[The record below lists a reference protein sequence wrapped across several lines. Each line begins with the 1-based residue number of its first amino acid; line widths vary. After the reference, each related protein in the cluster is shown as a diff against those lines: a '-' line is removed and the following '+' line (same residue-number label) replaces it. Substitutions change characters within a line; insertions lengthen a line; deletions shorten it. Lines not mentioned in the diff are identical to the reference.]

1 MTQQSAQT
9 TLPAGTVLGNY
20 RIESLLGQGGFAMTY
35 LAKHTAL
42 GHAVAIK
49 EYFPDG
55 LAFRLH
61 QTQQVQAVSQGQQT
75 FYRQGLQ
82 RFLQEGQVLAGLRHP
97 NIVRILDFMEA
108 NGTAY
113 LVMDYEHGETLQT
126 YLDRIDKPLSYQESM
141 QLLLPVLDGLR
152 EVHKHQ
158 LLHLDIKPDNIFLR
172 HNSTAMLI
180 DFGGARQFVGSQSK
194 SVSFMV
200 NSAGY
205 SPPEQYSAEPLQG
218 VYSDIY
224 SLSATFY
231 RCLSGRLPTPANT
244 RSQALLEGDRDPLPS
259 AMSIG
264 RGQYPDYFLQ
274 GIDQGLV
281 LNRKQRPENVR
292 SFQFLLQGKASGK
305 QPVQTNEAVSEPLS
319 FSGEQSSQV
328 DFPAPKKRINGE
340 MNIKP
345 NHRIGKIVALLI
357 LLGVGAQLWQA
368 DFDNFG
374 SEQLQSQQPSLIADR
389 YQDNGDGTLTD
400 MTTGLQ
406 WMRCSLGQTWQN
418 QTCAGDATKYSF
430 DDALKTGRQTVFAGH
445 NDWRVPTIDEL
456 KTLIYCSN
464 GSPKIWNDTGES
476 CKGDDQSPTIHLS
489 AFPNTLAEIVWSS
502 SPDANLSTLALFVN
516 FSLGYVGGYYKT
528 NYYHVRLVRGGQ

>member
-20 RIESLLGQGGFAMTY
+20 RIERLLGQGGFAMTY
-35 LAKHTAL
+35 LAQHTAL

-61 QTQQVQAVSQGQQT
+61 QTQQVQAVSQSQQT

-259 AMSIG
+259 AMSLG
-264 RGQYPDYFLQ
+264 RGQYPDHFLQ
-274 GIDQGLV
+274 GIDQGLL

-292 SFQFLLQGKASGK
+292 SFQYLLQGKADENRKVRSNETVAKPQSLKGK
-305 QPVQTNEAVSEPLS
+305 RAAKWDE
-319 FSGEQSSQV
+319 
-328 DFPAPKKRINGE
+328 PAP
-340 MNIKP
+340 
-345 NHRIGKIVALLI
+345 
-357 LLGVGAQLWQA
+357 
-368 DFDNFG
+368 
-374 SEQLQSQQPSLIADR
+374 
-389 YQDNGDGTLTD
+389 
-400 MTTGLQ
+400 
-406 WMRCSLGQTWQN
+406 
-418 QTCAGDATKYSF
+418 
-430 DDALKTGRQTVFAGH
+430 
-445 NDWRVPTIDEL
+445 
-456 KTLIYCSN
+456 
-464 GSPKIWNDTGES
+464 
-476 CKGDDQSPTIHLS
+476 
-489 AFPNTLAEIVWSS
+489 
-502 SPDANLSTLALFVN
+502 
-516 FSLGYVGGYYKT
+516 
-528 NYYHVRLVRGGQ
+528 

>member
-1 MTQQSAQT
+1 MAQ
-9 TLPAGTVLGNY
+9 
-20 RIESLLGQGGFAMTY
+20 
-35 LAKHTAL
+35 HTAL

-231 RCLSGRLPTPANT
+231 RCLSGSLPTPANT

-264 RGQYPDYFLQ
+264 RGQYPNHFLQ
-274 GIDQGLV
+274 GIDQGLL

-292 SFQFLLQGKASGK
+292 LFQYLLQGKESGK
-305 QPVQTNEAVSEPLS
+305 QSVQTYETVSGPQSLDAES
-319 FSGEQSSQV
+319 FDRSDTS
-328 DFPAPKKRINGE
+328 APKKRFNE
-340 MNIKP
+340 MWLIAGFAVSLAFAHYLNRADVP
-345 NHRIGKIVALLI
+345 LLEEKKVEA
-357 LLGVGAQLWQA
+357 GG
-368 DFDNFG
+368 
-374 SEQLQSQQPSLIADR
+374 LIADR
-389 YQDNGDGTLTD
+389 YRDNGDGTVTD
-400 MTTGLQ
+400 ITTGLQ

-418 QTCAGDATKYSF
+418 QTCVGEAKNYSF
-430 DDALKTGRQTVFAGH
+430 DDAIDAGRQTVFAGH
-445 NDWRVPTIDEL
+445 RDWRVPTIDEL
-456 KTLIYCSN
+456 KTLIYCSS
-464 GSPKIWNDTGES
+464 GLPKTWNYTGDG
-476 CKGDDQSPTIHLS
+476 CKGDHQIPTIRLT
-489 AFPNTLAEIVWSS
+489 AFPDAPEWFVWSS
-502 SPDANLSTLALFVN
+502 SSYFSGFALLVYFSDGGVSSGRKVN
-516 FSLGYVGGYYKT
+516 SAR
-528 NYYHVRLVRGGQ
+528 VRLVRGGQ